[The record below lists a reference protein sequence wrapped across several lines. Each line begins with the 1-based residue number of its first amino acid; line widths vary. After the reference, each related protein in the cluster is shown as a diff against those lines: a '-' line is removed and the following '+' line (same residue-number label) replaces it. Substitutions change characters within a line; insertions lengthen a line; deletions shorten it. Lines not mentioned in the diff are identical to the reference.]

1 MVAGH
6 WHEGPVMG
14 AFGEFFG
21 FDGRISRLGY
31 LGRGIGSAIGAI
43 ALAIGG
49 GAALIFIVKP
59 MGLAGFEAGTRWL
72 TIAIILLW
80 LWSSFALATRRLR
93 DMGLEPTHIVP
104 LYGAFWVVGVGLL
117 TPLSRFHPESF
128 SVMETTWMTLQ
139 SAAMIPL
146 LLWPGRHAPAPLPV
160 GYEPPRP
167 TAYLNWREHG

>member
-1 MVAGH
+1 
-6 WHEGPVMG
+6 MG

-21 FDGRISRLGY
+21 FEGRISRLGY
-31 LGRGIGSAIGAI
+31 LGRALGA
-43 ALAIGG
+43 ALGVIVLAVGG
-49 GAALIFIVKP
+49 GATLLFVVRP

-72 TIAIILLW
+72 TITFILLW

-117 TPLSRFHPESF
+117 TPLSRFHPASF

-139 SAAMIPL
+139 CVATIPL
-146 LLWPGRHAPAPLPV
+146 LLWPSRGTPDAAPAV
-160 GYEPPRP
+160 FVSQHP
-167 TAYLNWREHG
+167 TAYMNWRNHG

>member
-1 MVAGH
+1 MLPGH
-6 WHEGPVMG
+6 WREGPDMG
-14 AFGEFFG
+14 AFGKLFG

-31 LGRGIGSAIGAI
+31 LGRGLAAAIGVI
-43 ALAIGG
+43 VLATGG
-49 GAALIFIVKP
+49 GAALVFVVRP
-59 MGLAGFEAGTRWL
+59 TGLGGFESGAQWL

-128 SVMETTWMTLQ
+128 GVMETTWMTLQ
-139 SAAMIPL
+139 GAAMIPL
-146 LLWPGRHAPAPLPV
+146 LLWPSRQSQAELPTA
-160 GYEPPRP
+160 YEPPQP
-167 TAYLNWREHG
+167 TAYMNWRDHG